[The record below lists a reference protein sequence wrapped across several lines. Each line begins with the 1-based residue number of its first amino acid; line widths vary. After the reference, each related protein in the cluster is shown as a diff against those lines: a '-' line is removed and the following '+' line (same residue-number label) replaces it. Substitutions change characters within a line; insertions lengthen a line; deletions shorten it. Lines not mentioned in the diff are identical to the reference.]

1 MPERLE
7 HLIQRSAKAFNAKA
21 KLTYQE
27 GNAGLSNDSECAERC
42 RKSVVKLFGEEA
54 VSDYEGTLAG
64 EDFSEYLDV
73 VPGVF
78 VFLGCRNPD
87 VDAVYPQ
94 HSGYYTVDE
103 SVLKNGAALAA
114 QYAID
119 FLAE

>member
-1 MPERLE
+1 MR
-7 HLIQRSAKAFNAKA
+7 RA
-21 KLTYQE
+21 
-27 GNAGLSNDSECAERC
+27 
-42 RKSVVKLFGEEA
+42 FGEEA

-64 EDFSEYLDV
+64 EDFSEYLDI

-78 VFLGCRNPD
+78 VFLGCRSPD

>member
-1 MPERLE
+1 MKT
-7 HLIQRSAKAFNAKA
+7 SANTSISC
-21 KLTYQE
+21 L
-27 GNAGLSNDSECAERC
+27 
-42 RKSVVKLFGEEA
+42 
-54 VSDYEGTLAG
+54 
-64 EDFSEYLDV
+64 
-73 VPGVF
+73 VF

>member
-1 MPERLE
+1 M
-7 HLIQRSAKAFNAKA
+7 
-21 KLTYQE
+21 
-27 GNAGLSNDSECAERC
+27 
-42 RKSVVKLFGEEA
+42 KLFGEEA

-64 EDFSEYLDV
+64 EDFSEYLDI

-114 QYAID
+114 NMPSIFWQNNAGRTQARNPTNRDGIY
-119 FLAE
+119 